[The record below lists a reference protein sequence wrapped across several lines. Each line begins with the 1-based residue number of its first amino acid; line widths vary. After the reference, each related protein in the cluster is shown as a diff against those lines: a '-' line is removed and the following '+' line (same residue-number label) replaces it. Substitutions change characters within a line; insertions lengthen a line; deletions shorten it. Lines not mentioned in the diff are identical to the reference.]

1 MFDRAISYR
10 EVLNVIFWL
19 FVFFSFNREG
29 RAALITSFCVFKFMA
44 LYSMI
49 QYITVTLL
57 YSVRMAALIWLET
70 NKKTKELFL
79 TEFA

>member
-1 MFDRAISYR
+1 MFGHAIVCR
-10 EVLNVIFWL
+10 EVILALFL
-19 FVFFSFNREG
+19 FVFNREG

-57 YSVRMAALIWLET
+57 YSVRIAALSSSSSISSSWL
-70 NKKTKELFL
+70 KIKM
-79 TEFA
+79 